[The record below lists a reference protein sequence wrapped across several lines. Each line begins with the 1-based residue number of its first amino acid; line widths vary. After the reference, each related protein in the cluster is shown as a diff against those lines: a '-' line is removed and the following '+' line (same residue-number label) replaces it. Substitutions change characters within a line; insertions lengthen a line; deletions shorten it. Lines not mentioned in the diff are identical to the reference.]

1 MATRPVFIP
10 LEQGLI
16 GVKEKMLD
24 FKWAPGMAPSQKKKS
39 IQELHAVARAHEI
52 EPVLEISSK
61 SEDDLGVKLSAFNL
75 SFITK
80 KHMDRYTVESA
91 FQGSK
96 VFEKGGPFLDIMKL
110 DPLSAKRDIRLKESG
125 NLIGFNFLGKAFPT
139 EPKTFFYDWLY
150 IHALN
155 ENKHLAE
162 KLVNY
167 KGFTD
172 IEFNPKKSINCQ
184 GYAAALYLSLKLNN
198 QLDAALSSLNTFML
212 LTKEQ
217 YTHQLRITPVQQ
229 KMF

>member
-125 NLIGFNFLGKAFPT
+125 NLIGFN
-139 EPKTFFYDWLY
+139 Y